1 MADLMS
7 IEMQDVTGVILAG
20 GQARRMGGIDKGLV
34 RIAGRSMCE
43 IVMQRLAPQVG
54 ELLINANRRLEEY
67 RSFEVPVI
75 QDQLA
80 GYLGPLAGLAS
91 AMHAAR
97 LPWVITAPCDGPFLN
112 HDYVSRMLGC
122 ANGKIQIVVAAD
134 AKRMQPTFM
143 LAHASLLDD
152 LSEFLVSG
160 ERKIDKWFGRH
171 RYAIADFSDSQDCFL
186 NINTDADCAA
196 AERRLAADER

>member
-1 MADLMS
+1 MN
-7 IEMQDVTGVILAG
+7 IESQNVAGVILAG

-34 RIAGRSMCE
+34 RIAGKSMCE
-43 IVMQRLAPQVG
+43 IVLQRLEPQVG
-54 ELLINANRRLEEY
+54 ELLINANRHFQEYQSFGARVIPDRL
-67 RSFEVPVI
+67 S
-75 QDQLA
+75 

-91 AMHAAR
+91 AMHASR
-97 LPWVITAPCDGPFLN
+97 LPWVITAPCDGPFLH
-112 HDYVSRMLGC
+112 HDYVSRMLEC
-122 ANGKIQIVVAAD
+122 ATGQMHIVVAAD

-143 LAHASLLDD
+143 LAQASLLDD

-186 NINTDADCAA
+186 NINTDADRAA
-196 AERRLAADER
+196 AERRLTANER